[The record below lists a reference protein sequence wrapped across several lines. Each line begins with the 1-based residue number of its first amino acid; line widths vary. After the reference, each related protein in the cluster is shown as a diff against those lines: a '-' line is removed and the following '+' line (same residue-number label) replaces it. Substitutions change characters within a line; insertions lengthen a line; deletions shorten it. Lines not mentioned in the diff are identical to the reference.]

1 MIALTVIGL
10 CWLVVGVV
18 FGVGLCLM
26 AKNNDDSDD
35 NGYGT

>member
-1 MIALTVIGL
+1 MITLTTIGL

-26 AKNNDDSDD
+26 AKNNNGGDDGH
-35 NGYGT
+35 NT